1 MSKTLCILKLNFQP
15 NYPIH
20 LLQSLGL
27 RHNTLNETFRDFMRI
42 YLVGGAVRDKLLG
55 YPIKDQDW
63 VVVGGTTQQMLSQG
77 YQAVGADF
85 PVFLHPKTKEEYALA
100 RIERK
105 VAKGYTG
112 FSCDAS
118 SEVSLEEDLCR
129 RDLTIN
135 AMAMDDQGNIIDP
148 YNGQQ
153 DLKDKLLRH
162 VSSAFVEDPLR
173 VLRVARF
180 AARYYSLGFR
190 IAPETLALMH
200 TIVTNDELAALSAER
215 VWQETARSLMEN
227 HPEVYFEN
235 LRACGALAV
244 WFPEIDILWGIPN
257 PARWHPEI
265 DTGIHTMMVL
275 QQSVKLSD
283 KHANELTNK
292 LTIKLTI
299 KLRVRFAALVHDL
312 GKGLT
317 PPENWPSHRGHE
329 KLGREAINTLCDR
342 LKAPNECRELGLMVS
357 EYHTHVHRAFELKAS
372 SLLEMLNRCDVW
384 RKPQRFADFLLTC
397 KADARGRTTFENSQ
411 YTNAEYV
418 WQAYEAAVK
427 VDIKAIV
434 AKGYQG
440 KAIKEQIEQQRLS
453 VIQAFKKALEK
464 SS

>member
-1 MSKTLCILKLNFQP
+1 MQT
-15 NYPIH
+15 
-20 LLQSLGL
+20 
-27 RHNTLNETFRDFMRI
+27 

-55 YPIKDQDW
+55 RPIKDQDW
-63 VVVGGTTQQMLSQG
+63 VVVGSTPEKMLAQG

-105 VAKGYTG
+105 VGVGYTG

-118 SEVSLEEDLCR
+118 SEVSLEEDLMR

-153 DLKDKLLRH
+153 DLDNKLLRH
-162 VSSAFVEDPLR
+162 VSDAFIEDPLR

-180 AARYYSLGFR
+180 AARYHNLGFR
-190 IAPETLALMH
+190 IAPETMALMQ
-200 TIVTNDELAALSAER
+200 TIVESGELIALSAER
-215 VWQETARSLMEN
+215 VWQETARSLMET

-235 LRACGALAV
+235 LRSCGALAA
-244 WFPEIDILWGIPN
+244 WFPELDVLWGIPN
-257 PARWHPEI
+257 PPKWHPEI

-275 QQSVKLSD
+275 QQAVKLSD
-283 KHANELTNK
+283 KLS
-292 LTIKLTI
+292 
-299 KLRVRFAALVHDL
+299 VRFAGLVHDL

-317 PPENWPSHRGHE
+317 PPENWPSHQGHE
-329 KLGREAINTLCDR
+329 KLGLEAINTLCDR
-342 LKAPNECRELGLMVS
+342 LKAPNDCRELSLMVS
-357 EYHTHVHRAFELKAS
+357 QYHTHTHQAFELKAS
-372 SLLEMLNRCDVW
+372 TILGMLNRCDVW

-397 KADARGRTTFENSQ
+397 KADARGRTTFENNE
-411 YTNAEYV
+411 YKNAEYI
-418 WQAYEAAVK
+418 WQAYEAAAK

-440 KAIKEQIEQQRLS
+440 KAIKEQTEQQRISL
-453 VIQAFKKALEK
+453 IQAFKNTFQK
-464 SS
+464 